1 MPPRLVSGPTGVA
14 GATPPEGRLNEVDP
28 ATLDEALVRY
38 VRPQSFPVA
47 VGFTRANEEPPPK
60 LKRPKRD
67 LGIQVAVCQS
77 FAMAR
82 RYGWG
87 LAVGREDLSCP
98 LAHVAFG
105 FSPNLPFYEE
115 GNLCVEMYTKDAVGG
130 ARSEAAVPKFPL
142 GHHEL
147 LLIAPLGRAPYAPRV
162 IVFYGSGA
170 QVMRLVAAALYE
182 RGGQLVSHHAARI
195 DCAELVIRTLQTGEP
210 QVVLPCYGDR
220 VFGQTGD
227 DEMAFSWPYERS
239 AQLIAGLEGTHQ
251 GGVRYPVPSFLRYT
265 GEFPAKY
272 RELSR
277 QWEES

>member
-1 MPPRLVSGPTGVA
+1 MTAADLTA
-14 GATPPEGRLNEVDP
+14 A
-28 ATLDEALVRY
+28 LDQY
-38 VRPQSFPVA
+38 VRPQSFPLA
-47 VGFTRANEEPPPK
+47 VGFTKAGEDAPSK

-67 LGIQVAVCQS
+67 LGIQVAICQT
-77 FAMAR
+77 FALSR

-105 FSPNLPFYEE
+105 YSPSLPFYEQ
-115 GNLCVEMYTKDAVGG
+115 GNLCVEMYTKDAAAG
-130 ARSEAAVPKFPL
+130 ARSEASVPKLPL
-142 GHHEL
+142 GHHDL
-147 LLIAPLGRAPYAPRV
+147 LLVAPLSRAPYEPEV
-162 IVFYGSGA
+162 VVYYGNGA

-220 VFGQTGD
+220 IFGQTGD
-227 DEMAFSWPYERS
+227 DEMAFAWPWARS
-239 AQLIAGLEGTHQ
+239 AEIAAGLEGTHK

-265 GEFPAKY
+265 GDFPETY
-272 RELSR
+272 RQLAR
-277 QWEES
+277 QW